1 MLHYSQENTWMIYLG
16 MAIHGVAFALV
27 SVSNMPEIY
36 YGAEM
41 KIMTKREEL
50 GLEEDP
56 QTKIDINSVGATL
69 LLTFKCCGVA
79 FAPFIG
85 GFFADNGGYAS
96 ACDNMWLICISYT
109 VIYFFVTFVFCTS

>member
-1 MLHYSQENTWMIYLG
+1 LHAADDSLFLCKLFLG
-16 MAIHGVAFALV
+16 DCPPGFVEEF
-27 SVSNMPEIY
+27 SNGPT
-36 YGAEM
+36 
-41 KIMTKREEL
+41 KIVVNGTNK
-50 GLEEDP
+50 EDP

-79 FAPFIG
+79 FAPFLG